1 MIQKMTKAEIQELQK
16 AAEQGDAVAQGLLGL
31 QSLLGEDHKEAYAWF
46 NVSAANGCKD
56 SSKSR
61 DIIAK
66 KMKPD
71 QIAEAQ
77 ALSAKWFDLYQ
88 PKDN

>member
-1 MIQKMTKAEIQELQK
+1 MTKAEIQELHE
-16 AAEQGDAVAQGLLGL
+16 AAKQGDADAQGLFGL

-61 DIIAK
+61 DIVAK
-66 KMKPD
+66 KMTPD
-71 QIAEAQ
+71 QIGEAQ
-77 ALSAKWFDLYQ
+77 ALSAKWFELYQ
-88 PKDN
+88 PKDK